1 MLMNWRPV
9 QSMSQTRLLV
19 AGWSFV
25 GVSRKRWPEN
35 AEGGGNVLFHDQGFP
50 AGQPEIR
57 QRQQPR
63 HRSEAAKLFSTYLNH
78 LGTTTEALE

>member
-19 AGWSFV
+19 SGWSFV

-35 AEGGGNVLFHDQGFP
+35 AEGGNVLFHDQGFP

-63 HRSEAAKLFSTYLNH
+63 H
-78 LGTTTEALE
+78 